1 MTLEKITPAPQALR
15 ALSHPGRLRML
26 GLLRGDGPTT
36 ASRLAERLGLNSGAT
51 SYHLR
56 QLALHGFVEEDI
68 ARGNGRERWWRS
80 VHRSTTTD
88 TSTTDPEVRDA
99 VDAFAQSVAVVH
111 TEQLQRAMEERP
123 LLVEGWRR
131 TSTVSDW
138 VLRLTPDDGAEILE
152 RLVALFE
159 EFDGR
164 EPAEGESTEGTA
176 ELVFQLHSF
185 PRPGTVAGL
194 GGEDFAEHP
203 R

>member
-1 MTLEKITPAPQALR
+1 MTLEKITPPPQALR

-56 QLALHGFVEEDI
+56 QLAVHGFVEEDTT
-68 ARGNGRERWWRS
+68 RGNGRERWWRS
-80 VHRSTTTD
+80 VHKSTTTNEA
-88 TSTTDPEVRDA
+88 TTDPEVRDA
-99 VDAFAQSVAVVH
+99 VDAFAQSMAVVH

-123 LLVEGWRR
+123 LLDAAWRR
-131 TSTVSDW
+131 TATVSDW
-138 VLRLTPDDGAEILE
+138 VLRLTADDGAELMG

-159 EFDGR
+159 EFAGR

-194 GGEDFAEHP
+194 DGEGLAEHS